1 MSVERAEQGGAVPR
15 TAREAPIGGPGGS
28 FFGTIEPFV
37 PEEGNDFEDYLERMD
52 HLLAFNGVAEDS
64 KKCSAFIFFV
74 GNACVKKLKAAI
86 QPDPVTSLTYKQMK
100 DILKEK
106 FMPKKS
112 VTAERFKFYGR
123 KQEEGESITDYVSEL
138 QLLAS
143 SCKFGQ
149 FLKEALRDKLVCGVR
164 SSRIQARL
172 LDEDKNFDQTLK
184 LAIAMELSEENVKMM
199 KPAKTV
205 AAIKKSS
212 QKEKNFAPKGKS
224 HGGNGNSKRGN
235 FSDSKLREY
244 RQRDESTDRR
254 ASKRRNR
261 SPIKCFRCGNWGNHV
276 AAECTVGKKSKRER
290 RGERANKR
298 HLRAIQDSDDEISTE
313 SSYDSDRMGEKVQ
326 NLRLGSVIREAKF
339 QPPPLVSANV
349 GESVSIGYETQHHA
363 HDGAWSLSFAET
375 SPIFTTDALTR
386 PKSQHEG
393 SPSETP
399 EA

>member
-143 SCKFGQ
+143 SYTTPRPRRSMVSLLC
-149 FLKEALRDKLVCGVR
+149 RDFSNIHHGR
-164 SSRIQARL
+164 S
-172 LDEDKNFDQTLK
+172 
-184 LAIAMELSEENVKMM
+184 
-199 KPAKTV
+199 
-205 AAIKKSS
+205 
-212 QKEKNFAPKGKS
+212 
-224 HGGNGNSKRGN
+224 
-235 FSDSKLREY
+235 Y
-244 RQRDESTDRR
+244 
-254 ASKRRNR
+254 
-261 SPIKCFRCGNWGNHV
+261 
-276 AAECTVGKKSKRER
+276 
-290 RGERANKR
+290 
-298 HLRAIQDSDDEISTE
+298 
-313 SSYDSDRMGEKVQ
+313 
-326 NLRLGSVIREAKF
+326 
-339 QPPPLVSANV
+339 
-349 GESVSIGYETQHHA
+349 
-363 HDGAWSLSFAET
+363 T
-375 SPIFTTDALTR
+375 S
-386 PKSQHEG
+386 
-393 SPSETP
+393 
-399 EA
+399 